1 MPVQKP
7 RVKLFTPST
16 FVHAKDMDLY
26 DHLSFSENPSV
37 VVSFCDITFDACKFE
52 KIDFHLLDFKNVF
65 FCDCIF

>member
-52 KIDFHLLDFKNVF
+52 KIVFHL
-65 FCDCIF
+65 